1 MTPSLDYHALAPEL
15 IVTATL
21 TIVLLVDLFWDQ
33 VGKRQVARIATIG
46 VLAAMVPIL
55 TLAAD
60 GNERVMLGGAYVVDD
75 FALVFKGFFL
85 LAAYVTVLISMDYI
99 ADGDYKESEF
109 YFLMLISVVGMMV
122 MSSSRELIT
131 IFVALET
138 ISIPTYLLAGWRKH
152 DERSSEASVKYFLY
166 GALSSAVMLYGM
178 SFVYGLSGSTM
189 LSDIAVWAASRDIGV
204 LGNVAIVL
212 TLIGFAFKVSAV
224 PFHFWAP
231 DTYEGAPTPVTAF
244 LSVSSKAGG
253 FVGMIILVY
262 AAFAPD
268 PAAWQSFMWV
278 IAAAS
283 MTVGN
288 VIALRQKNVVRMLAY
303 SSIAQAGYM
312 LVPFA
317 VAPDGET
324 AIAFQATIVYIL
336 IYGLMNLGAFACVIA
351 IARRTRS
358 ANVDSFSGLFY
369 TSPTLT
375 VALTAF
381 LFSLAGIPVLAGWYG
396 KFVVFAAVLDA
407 GDTWAIVLGVVVA
420 VNSVI
425 AFFYYGN
432 LCRVMWFRK
441 PATADAHPIRVPAA
455 LRLGIALTVIGTV
468 VVGAFPQLVARL
480 GELAPFTVTLGG

>member
-1 MTPSLDYHALAPEL
+1 MTGQFAEFHDEL
-15 IVTATL
+15 
-21 TIVLLVDLFWDQ
+21 
-33 VGKRQVARIATIG
+33 RSVAGG

-60 GNERVMLGGAYVVDD
+60 GTDRVMLGGAYVVDD

-85 LAAYVTVLISMDYI
+85 LASYVTILMSMDYI
-99 ADGDYKESEF
+99 ADGDYKEAEF

-178 SFVYGLSGSTM
+178 SFVYGLSGST
-189 LSDIAVWAASRDIGV
+189 LLADISVWAGNGDIGV
-204 LGNVAIVL
+204 IGTLAILL
-212 TLIGFAFKVSAV
+212 TLVGFAFKISAV

-253 FVGMIILVY
+253 FVGMIVLVY

-268 PAAWQSFMWV
+268 PAAWQTFMWV

-288 VIALRQKNVVRMLAY
+288 VVALRQKNVVRMLAY

-317 VAPDGET
+317 VAPDGDT
-324 AIAFQATIVYIL
+324 AVAFQATIVYIL
-336 IYGLMNLGAFACVIA
+336 IYGIMNLGAFACVIA

-358 ANVDSFSGLFY
+358 ANIESFSGLFY

-396 KFVVFAAVLDA
+396 KFVVFASVLDA
-407 GDTWAIVLGVVVA
+407 GNTWAIVLGVVVA

-432 LCRVMWFRK
+432 VCRVMWFHK
-441 PATADAHPIRVPAA
+441 PVDGDAHPIRVPAA
-455 LRLGIALTVIGTV
+455 LRLGIALTMIGTL
-468 VVGAFPQLVARL
+468 VVGAFPQLVAHVSD
-480 GELAPFTVTLGG
+480 LAPFAPTFGG

>member
-1 MTPSLDYHALAPEL
+1 VTPSLDYHALAPEL

-152 DERSSEASVKYFLY
+152 DERSSEASLKYFLY

-369 TSPTLT
+369 SSPTLT

-396 KFVVFAAVLDA
+396 KFVVFAAVYLGDRPRGCRGGQLGDRVLLLRQPVPGDVVPQASNCRRAPDSGTRGVAA
-407 GDTWAIVLGVVVA
+407 GHCADRHRNGRRWSVPSTGRTTW
-420 VNSVI
+420 
-425 AFFYYGN
+425 
-432 LCRVMWFRK
+432 
-441 PATADAHPIRVPAA
+441 
-455 LRLGIALTVIGTV
+455 
-468 VVGAFPQLVARL
+468 
-480 GELAPFTVTLGG
+480 

>member
-1 MTPSLDYHALAPEL
+1 
-15 IVTATL
+15 
-21 TIVLLVDLFWDQ
+21 
-33 VGKRQVARIATIG
+33 
-46 VLAAMVPIL
+46 
-55 TLAAD
+55 
-60 GNERVMLGGAYVVDD
+60 
-75 FALVFKGFFL
+75 
-85 LAAYVTVLISMDYI
+85 
-99 ADGDYKESEF
+99 
-109 YFLMLISVVGMMV
+109 
-122 MSSSRELIT
+122 
-131 IFVALET
+131 
-138 ISIPTYLLAGWRKH
+138 
-152 DERSSEASVKYFLY
+152 
-166 GALSSAVMLYGM
+166 
-178 SFVYGLSGSTM
+178 
-189 LSDIAVWAASRDIGV
+189 
-204 LGNVAIVL
+204 
-212 TLIGFAFKVSAV
+212 VSAV

-369 TSPTLT
+369 SSPTLT